1 MKFTIRKRKKKK
13 EKKEKN
19 VLKRTRTARKG
30 RHTQKDKKDADRQ
43 TEIKKKGEKYSLS
56 NTLFGK
62 RYSKKNRKHMPNNKI
77 YRKR

>member
-1 MKFTIRKRKKKK
+1 MQT
-13 EKKEKN
+13 
-19 VLKRTRTARKG
+19 
-30 RHTQKDKKDADRQ
+30 DRQ

-62 RYSKKNRKHMPNNKI
+62 RYSKKNRIHMPNNKI